1 MGPRDVLR
9 IGDSDKLSI
18 PFRIPVEALITAGG
32 EGKKLSIPFRIPVTH
47 EADLESAVELLF
59 QFLSGFQDVANGIW
73 IDTREAKPFN
83 SFPDSSNSSFSL

>member
-1 MGPRDVLR
+1 
-9 IGDSDKLSI
+9 
-18 PFRIPVEALITAGG
+18 
-32 EGKKLSIPFRIPVTH
+32 
-47 EADLESAVELLF
+47 LLF